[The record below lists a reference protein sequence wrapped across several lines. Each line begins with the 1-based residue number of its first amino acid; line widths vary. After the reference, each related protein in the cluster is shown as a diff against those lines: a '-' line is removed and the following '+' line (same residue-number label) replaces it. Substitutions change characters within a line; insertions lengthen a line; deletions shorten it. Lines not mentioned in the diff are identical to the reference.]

1 MKYSL
6 IQLNAIQLNLIS
18 YNKIKMYVLKY
29 MEIAMLYSDAPR
41 SHMTLNQ
48 YLNVIFEIL
57 HFELLV
63 RETLEIPQT
72 MQVHATHLA
81 TYHNYMMRSYC

>member
-1 MKYSL
+1 
-6 IQLNAIQLNLIS
+6 
-18 YNKIKMYVLKY
+18 
-29 MEIAMLYSDAPR
+29 MEKAMLYSDAPR

-48 YLNVIFEIL
+48 YLNAMFEIL

-63 RETLEIPQT
+63 RETLEIPQI
-72 MQVHATHLA
+72 MQVHTTLLA